1 MVARVPVSLAGKPY
15 ESLVG
20 KEILSRTGEF
30 VREILPAGSCA
41 VVTDSNVG
49 PLYAQAVARSLQGA
63 GFTPIVITIPAGE
76 GSKSLAIAE
85 TICDEMITA
94 GLDRG
99 GFVAALGGGVIGDLA
114 GFVAS
119 IYYRGI
125 PHVQIPTTVVAQVDS
140 AIGGK
145 TGVNAR
151 GGKNLIGSFHQP
163 ALVIADPAVLSTLP
177 KREFNEGIAE
187 VIKHAVIRDA
197 KMLDDLTRVAASDLP
212 SLIARNQQIKA
223 RIVSE
228 DEFEKLGLRALL
240 NFGHTIGHAIENAAG
255 YGRFLHGEAV
265 SLGIA
270 AALDLS
276 VDRAGLPIDQA
287 EIVLKSLSAFD
298 LPVKMPHDIPTHAL
312 MKALGKDKK
321 FEAGAIRFVL
331 TKSLGSAFV
340 SREVTEGDVRRAIQ
354 NLKEPK

>member
-15 ESLVG
+15 ESIVG
-20 KEILSRTGEF
+20 NEILSRTGEF
-30 VREILPAGSCA
+30 VREILPPGSCA

-145 TGVNAR
+145 TGVNAAR
-151 GGKNLIGSFHQP
+151 GKNLIGSFHQP
-163 ALVIADPAVLSTLP
+163 ALVIADPTVLSTLP

-197 KMLDDLTRVAASDLP
+197 KMLDDLTRLACVRS
-212 SLIARNQQIKA
+212 
-223 RIVSE
+223 
-228 DEFEKLGLRALL
+228 
-240 NFGHTIGHAIENAAG
+240 
-255 YGRFLHGEAV
+255 AV
-265 SLGIA
+265 SH
-270 AALDLS
+270 
-276 VDRAGLPIDQA
+276 RAKPANQG
-287 EIVLKSLSAFD
+287 
-298 LPVKMPHDIPTHAL
+298 TNC
-312 MKALGKDKK
+312 
-321 FEAGAIRFVL
+321 
-331 TKSLGSAFV
+331 
-340 SREVTEGDVRRAIQ
+340 RRGRI
-354 NLKEPK
+354 

>member
-15 ESLVG
+15 ESIVG
-20 KEILSRTGEF
+20 NEILSRTGEF

-125 PHVQIPTTVVAQVDS
+125 PHVQMPTTVVAQVDS

-312 MKALGKDKK
+312 IKALGKDKK

-340 SREVTEGDVRRAIQ
+340 SREVTEGDVRRAIE